1 MDTTF
6 IFLICILPAT
16 ILLGA
21 YEVLIKKLLN
31 TGINERF
38 LLSLILGSAGV
49 IILIVSSIIGFPEI
63 KDGFLIAFIGTSIL
77 NAFAQWFWY
86 RAIQQENVS
95 IISPIRLIS
104 SPLILI
110 TSFFILGEKPNMW
123 GIIGVL
129 IIVVGLWM
137 LLDTRI
143 EIKKIS
149 LRKIAKYSG
158 VWFAFLGAVLFAF
171 SFPLD
176 KQAVVSS
183 SSIFSAS
190 LVFITVS
197 ILNFIIGYTT
207 SKNKNKFCVIP
218 KSVSFL
224 LPLIILVFAVGSVLA
239 LESLNYSLAGYASS
253 VKRLSVL
260 WAVIFSGVFLQ
271 ERKYEKRI
279 IATVVMLVGLSLMVF
294 FG

>member
-1 MDTTF
+1 MDATL
-6 IFLICILPAT
+6 IFLLCILPAT
-16 ILLGA
+16 VLLGA

-38 LLSLILGSAGV
+38 LLSLIFGFAGV
-49 IILIVSSIIGFPEI
+49 IILIVSSIVGFPEI
-63 KDGFLIAFIGTSIL
+63 KDGFLIAFIGTSVL
-77 NAFAQWFWY
+77 NTFAMWFWY

-104 SPLILI
+104 SPLILL
-110 TSFFILGEKPNMW
+110 TSFFILGEKPNIW
-123 GIIGVL
+123 GIAGVF
-129 IIVVGLWM
+129 IIVVGLWL

-143 EIKKIS
+143 EIKKVS
-149 LRKIAKYSG
+149 FKKIAKYSG
-158 VWFAFLGAVLFAF
+158 IWFAFLGAILFAF

-183 SSIFSAS
+183 SSLFSAS

-197 ILNFIIGYTT
+197 ILNFIIGYIT
-207 SKNKNKFCVIP
+207 SKNKNKFCIIP
-218 KSVSFL
+218 KSVGFL

-279 IATVVMLVGLSLMVF
+279 MATIIMLLGLFLMVF